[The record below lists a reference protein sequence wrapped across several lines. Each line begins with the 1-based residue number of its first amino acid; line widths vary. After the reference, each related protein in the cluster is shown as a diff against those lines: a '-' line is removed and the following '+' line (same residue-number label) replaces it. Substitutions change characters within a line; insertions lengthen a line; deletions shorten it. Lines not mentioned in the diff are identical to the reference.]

1 MYILTAISQTAIYL
15 HNNILPHTVMYNN
28 FLINDQIYKDL
39 IKLTFNSRIVYKA
52 MLTHENQQSMIFKEL
67 HNTI

>member
-15 HNNILPHTVMYNN
+15 HNNILPHRVMYNN
-28 FLINDQIYKDL
+28 FLTNDQIYKDL
-39 IKLTFNSRIVYKA
+39 IKLAFNSRIVYKA
-52 MLTHENQQSMIFKEL
+52 MLRHENQQSMIFKEL